1 MATIS
6 QICKGNPSPINQPS
20 CSLLRSWVKQAVKFC
35 SMLGRIQDPKM
46 KKSRKKRKRKEKEK
60 PNKIGF

>member
-20 CSLLRSWVKQAVKFC
+20 CSLLRSWVKKGIKFC

-46 KKSRKKRKRKEKEK
+46 KKNGEKERKKGKRKTQQD
-60 PNKIGF
+60 